1 MKIDPESRSLQ
12 GMSSFLGFVALNL
25 MYLAACIPVVTIPA
39 ATSALYE
46 VTIRYSDDESG
57 RPVKDFFPAF
67 GRSFVRA
74 TVLGLFLAVP
84 MLLLAA
90 SAVFWASHPSL
101 LAGAATVIATLAAV
115 YLFAAFLFAMALTA
129 AFTTPLRQALKN
141 ALLLPAA
148 EPVRTFGILLIPI
161 ALVCI
166 TIVFPM
172 FGVVLVTIGFSIGAY
187 ATAFLFRGVFARRG

>member
-1 MKIDPESRSLQ
+1 
-12 GMSSFLGFVALNL
+12 
-25 MYLAACIPVVTIPA
+25 
-39 ATSALYE
+39 
-46 VTIRYSDDESG
+46 
-57 RPVKDFFPAF
+57 
-67 GRSFVRA
+67 
-74 TVLGLFLAVP
+74 
-84 MLLLAA
+84 
-90 SAVFWASHPSL
+90 
-101 LAGAATVIATLAAV
+101 
-115 YLFAAFLFAMALTA
+115 MALTA

-187 ATAFLFRGVFARRG
+187 ATAFLFRSVFARRG